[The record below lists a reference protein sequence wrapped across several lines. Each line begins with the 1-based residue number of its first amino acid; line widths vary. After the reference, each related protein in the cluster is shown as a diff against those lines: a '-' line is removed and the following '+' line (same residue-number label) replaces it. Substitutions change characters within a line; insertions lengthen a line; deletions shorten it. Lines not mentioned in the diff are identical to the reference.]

1 MGRENNSRNINAG
14 LSLIE
19 LIIALSII
27 SILLV
32 GTIATLDPITQIN
45 KGKDAQKRQD
55 LIALKDAFD
64 LFYHDTNCY
73 PQAAEISVPAFKN
86 YIKKLPDNYATDYTY
101 LPEDFPNPVVACP
114 QWYVLKAK
122 KSYTKDTDFCQIKTI
137 VDPTKFCLANTK
149 DYLCIFGGNFD
160 CVEGT
165 L

>member
-1 MGRENNSRNINAG
+1 MVLSFKFARTAG

-19 LIIALSII
+19 LIIALTII

-32 GTIATLDPITQIN
+32 GTIAAVDPITQIN

-55 LIALKDAFD
+55 LIAFKDAFD

-73 PQAAEISVPAFKN
+73 PQDLAAVNALPSQN
-86 YIKKLPDNYATDYTY
+86 YIKELPDNFSTEYTY
-101 LPEDFPNPVVACP
+101 FPEPPPSTCP

-122 KSYTKDTDFCQIKTI
+122 KSYTKDTDFCNLDCAIDATR
-137 VDPTKFCLANTK
+137 K
-149 DYLCIFGGNFD
+149 DYICIFGGNLG
-160 CVEGT
+160 CSANS